1 MFVLG
6 LILAVSLLVL
16 TLPVFPGS
24 GVFAAPGTTG
34 SDRDLYQNVGYLG
47 PDNAAQLTQDFV
59 VLVPSD
65 VPAPFGGEPAVSAGP
80 GFYSLYWMNEGGAP
94 TFLQVTGAVGGT
106 LPAGSKNDL
115 NNELSINATVRGNE
129 AIQDLTVNYDA
140 VYWIADGV
148 LYTVES
154 QNMPG
159 GSLGLAESLIQY
171 VGPETET
178 PVEELPPDAGG
189 GILETPTIAPD
200 LPDGSTDSGAEGDV
214 TPVATSEVAEEPGDG
229 SGGELVPPVEAAV
242 QPTIP
247 AQPDA
252 EPTDEPEGE
261 PGQPVE
267 AETTEPTPE
276 PGQPEAGTIAEPTT
290 ESQEGLTPEATVEP
304 DVVPEGDVSVG
315 SSTSGS
321 NAGSDGTGGPPLP
334 VFGGDGTGGTRD
346 LFVPEREE

>member
-16 TLPVFPGS
+16 TLPAFPGS

-34 SDRDLYQNVGYLG
+34 SDRDLYQNVGYLE
-47 PDNAAQLTQDFV
+47 PDNAAQLSQDFV

-65 VPAPFGGEPAVSAGP
+65 VPAPFGGEPAVSAGS
-80 GFYSLYWMNEGGAP
+80 GFYSLYWMNDGGAP
-94 TFLQVTGAVGGT
+94 TFLQVTGTVGGA

-129 AIQDLTVNYDA
+129 AIHDLTVNYDA
-140 VYWIADGV
+140 VYWIADDV

-159 GSLGLAESLIQY
+159 GSLSLAESLIQY
-171 VGPETET
+171 VGVETET
-178 PVEELPPDAGG
+178 PVEEFPPDAGG
-189 GILETPTIAPD
+189 GILETPTIAPV
-200 LPDGSTDSGAEGDV
+200 LPDDSTESGAEGDV
-214 TPVATSEVAEEPGDG
+214 ASVATSEVAEEPSDDT
-229 SGGELVPPVEAAV
+229 GGEVDATVEAAV
-242 QPTIP
+242 QPTVP
-247 AQPDA
+247 AQPEA
-252 EPTDEPEGE
+252 G

-267 AETTEPTPE
+267 AETTAPTPE
-276 PGQPEAGTIAEPTT
+276 PGQPEASTTEEPTT
-290 ESQEGLTPEATVEP
+290 ESQEGLTPEATVES
-304 DVVPEGDVSVG
+304 DVVPEDDASLGR
-315 SSTSGS
+315 STSGS